1 MCEPW
6 RTACTSLVRFPCL
19 RRVASGPPLSSRR
32 PLEIRLAIRRYKLDG
47 PRLAWFSQPL
57 AAPLLGR
64 LGERASLLYYQ
75 DRYDAFQHVDGPRVR
90 ANLAELARRCELSIA
105 SAEPL
110 ADELRVLGADPIVLH
125 HGVEVERFATPA
137 PAPGDLTELERP
149 LVGFVGLIEPYLDLG
164 TIVKVADSLERGTVV
179 LVGDVNVDRRLL
191 NHERIAL
198 LGRRDYELMPAYLQA
213 FQVCLLP
220 FKMDRLT
227 EGVDPLKLREYL
239 AAGRPVVSTPLP
251 SVLPYAS
258 VIKLASGPLEFA
270 AAVRSALDPGEDTS
284 EARARRRARVAGES
298 WDAVA
303 AHLETLI
310 EPLMNRRA

>member
-1 MCEPW
+1 MSGARSCSS
-6 RTACTSLVRFPCL
+6 ATST
-19 RRVASGPPLSSRR
+19 
-32 PLEIRLAIRRYKLDG
+32 
-47 PRLAWFSQPL
+47 
-57 AAPLLGR
+57 
-64 LGERASLLYYQ
+64 
-75 DRYDAFQHVDGPRVR
+75 
-90 ANLAELARRCELSIA
+90 SIA
-105 SAEPL
+105 
-110 ADELRVLGADPIVLH
+110 
-125 HGVEVERFATPA
+125 
-137 PAPGDLTELERP
+137 GD
-149 LVGFVGLIEPYLDLG
+149 
-164 TIVKVADSLERGTVV
+164 
-179 LVGDVNVDRRLL
+179 L

-251 SVLPYAS
+251 PGLPYAS
-258 VIKLASGPLEFA
+258 VIRLASGPLEFA